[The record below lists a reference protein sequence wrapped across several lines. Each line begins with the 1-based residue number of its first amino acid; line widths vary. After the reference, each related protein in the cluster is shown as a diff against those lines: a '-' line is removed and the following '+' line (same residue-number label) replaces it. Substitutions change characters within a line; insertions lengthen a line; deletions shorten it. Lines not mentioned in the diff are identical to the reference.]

1 MYHEIADQLIQ
12 AITNGQFTSKLPTE
26 AKLMARFGVSR
37 NTIRR
42 AIDVV
47 YQQGLLRRVQG
58 SGYYINHV
66 QLNAEHAVNLSV
78 GAGKPL
84 IKSAHHPTSEIV
96 TFDKATAGTIALA
109 KQFNV
114 EPDAEVYRV
123 IRLRYMDGAVYALEE
138 SYYLTS
144 VVPFLS
150 TDSINS
156 SIFDFLAETFNV
168 TVVASDDY
176 MSMTT
181 LESDQ
186 ANLMGL
192 EPGDQR
198 LTLAQMN
205 YTKNNTLFNF
215 SKAIY
220 ADAKMSF
227 YFHSAHLSSNWF
239 WPVCLIL
246 LPISRISI

>member
-12 AITNGQFTSKLPTE
+12 AITKGQFTSKLPTE

-66 QLNAEHAVNLSV
+66 QLNSKHAVNLSV

-84 IKSAHHPTSEIV
+84 VKNSPRPTSKIV
-96 TFDKATAGTIALA
+96 TFDKAIAATIPLA
-109 KQFNV
+109 TQFNV
-114 EPDAEVYRV
+114 EADAEVYRV
-123 IRLRYMDGAVYALEE
+123 IRLRYMDAAVYALEE
-138 SYYLTS
+138 SYYLTA

-150 TDSINS
+150 TESVNG
-156 SIFDFLAETFNV
+156 SIFEFLAETFNIAV
-168 TVVASDDY
+168 IASDDY
-176 MSMTT
+176 LSMTK
-181 LESDQ
+181 LAEDQ
-186 ANLMGL
+186 ATLL
-192 EPGDQR
+192 DQKPGTHR

-215 SKAIY
+215 SKTIY
-220 ADAKMSF
+220 ADPKMSF
-227 YFHSAHLSSNWF
+227 YFHSAHLSSN
-239 WPVCLIL
+239 
-246 LPISRISI
+246 

>member
-1 MYHEIADQLIQ
+1 MYHDIADQLIQ
-12 AITNGQFTSKLPTE
+12 SITNGQFTSKLPTE

-58 SGYYINHV
+58 SGYYINHI
-66 QLNAEHAVNLSV
+66 QLNSKHAVNLSV

-84 IKSAHHPTSEIV
+84 IKTAPRPTSKIV
-96 TFDKATAGTIALA
+96 TFDKALASTIPLA
-109 KQFNV
+109 QQFNV
-114 EPDAEVYRV
+114 EGDAEVYRV
-123 IRLRYMDGAVYALEE
+123 IRLRYMDNAIYALEE

-156 SIFDFLAETFNV
+156 SIFEFLAETFNV

-176 MSMTT
+176 MSMTS
-181 LESDQ
+181 LAADQ
-186 ANLMGL
+186 ATLLGL
-192 EPGDQR
+192 AEGDQR

-220 ADAKMSF
+220 ADEKMSF
-227 YFHSAHLSSNWF
+227 YFHSAHLSSN
-239 WPVCLIL
+239 
-246 LPISRISI
+246 

>member
-66 QLNAEHAVNLSV
+66 QLNSQHAVNLSV

-84 IKSAHHPTSEIV
+84 IKNSPRPTSEIV
-96 TFDKATAGTIALA
+96 TFDKALAGTIPLA

-114 EPDAEVYRV
+114 EADAEVYRV
-123 IRLRYMDGAVYALEE
+123 VRLRSMAGAIYALEE

-144 VVPFLS
+144 IVPFLS

-156 SIFDFLAETFNV
+156 SIFEFLAETFNV
-168 TVVASDDY
+168 SVVASDDY
-176 MSMTT
+176 LSMAA
-181 LESDQ
+181 LQPDQ
-186 ANLMGL
+186 AALLGL
-192 EPGDQR
+192 DPGVQR

-220 ADAKMSF
+220 ADPEMSF
-227 YFHSAHLSSNWF
+227 YFHSAHLSSN
-239 WPVCLIL
+239 
-246 LPISRISI
+246 